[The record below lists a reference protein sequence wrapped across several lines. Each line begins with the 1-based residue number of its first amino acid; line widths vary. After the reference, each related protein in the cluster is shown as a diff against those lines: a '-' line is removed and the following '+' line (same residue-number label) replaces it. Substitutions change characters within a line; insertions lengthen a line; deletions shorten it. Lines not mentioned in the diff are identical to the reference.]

1 MTYRKTW
8 FDYVLWAVYAGICV
22 MLLAYVGNH
31 IYAFYVG
38 APMAKLGTF
47 LPFPILL
54 CLYPGIRLSSQAIR
68 KKHHFSSHTAAMT
81 ESLVVSVSF
90 VFGLLLRLK
99 EGLLMASIYADA
111 PVFEP
116 GEYYEMAVV
125 RAGADSPALTH

>member
-54 CLYPGIRLSSQAIR
+54 CLYPGIRIACEDSRIPCGFCILCFRTSSAAER
-68 KKHHFSSHTAAMT
+68 RASHGVYLCGRAC
-81 ESLVVSVSF
+81 F
-90 VFGLLLRLK
+90 
-99 EGLLMASIYADA
+99 
-111 PVFEP
+111 
-116 GEYYEMAVV
+116 
-125 RAGADSPALTH
+125 RAGRIL